1 MDQCKHN
8 LLKLYLKQ
16 ALIRFIQG
24 TYLYDRQAKAC
35 KLLIKGILSSFDITY
50 DGKIAYIANNSKKI
64 SELHVAYLE
73 NNTLKYDEI
82 VYTDLSYVTFLEWS
96 QNAKMLF
103 CISDN
108 LNGSSKSSI
117 FRFAFQ

>member
-1 MDQCKHN
+1 M
-8 LLKLYLKQ
+8 
-16 ALIRFIQG
+16 
-24 TYLYDRQAKAC
+24 
-35 KLLIKGILSSFDITY
+35 IKGILSSFDITY